1 MKFGKKLKELRIA
14 KWFNYYIDYQELKYI
29 LKSHLENAEH
39 SDEEATEQKEKSI
52 KIRPLGGSEAKLII
66 VSSKKSGMK
75 KNGKDQPHRDLP
87 SMSVAFFTMLEDE
100 VNLVEA
106 FYRKMVESLRT
117 QLDKASL
124 LYHNSDEPSSLQYA
138 KTKAMSALAHHISHD
153 INMLVSYVE
162 VNKLAVRKIVKKYAK
177 RTKQPVLDKVIAAVE
192 KARTFMNAKS
202 LYKLRD
208 DAEKFFTKVSKRAYR
223 NAFTA
228 VV

>member
-14 KWFNYYIDYQELKYI
+14 KWADYYIDYQELKYI

-39 SDEEATEQKEKSI
+39 SDEEATENKESSI
-52 KIRPLGGSEAKLII
+52 KIRFGGSEAKLSI

-106 FYRKMVESLRT
+106 FYLKMVESLRI

-124 LYHNSDEPSSLQYA
+124 LYHNSDDFNSLQYA

-153 INMLVSYVE
+153 INMLVSFVE
-162 VNKLAVRKIVKKYAK
+162 VNKLAVRKIVKKYSK
-177 RTKQPVLDKVIAAVE
+177 RTKQPVLDKVTAAVE
-192 KARTFMNAKS
+192 KGRTFMNAES